1 MTTQQAVQED
11 TSMTDAGVVAVSGEW
26 VPRVGLIES
35 LPPDRAGL
43 IRGLFE
49 LAAWVADNPEAP
61 VPSVT
66 ASVYT
71 GRDGWE
77 SRCRVVDQV
86 AAALGLMAGPRPGRA
101 GTRYEV
107 ETTFG
112 PIRLYSTAIT
122 DDEFAAYN
130 AADSYLG
137 AVSPA
142 ATLPTAAS
150 GGGGR

>member
-1 MTTQQAVQED
+1 
-11 TSMTDAGVVAVSGEW
+11 MTDAGVVAVSGEW
-26 VPRVGLIES
+26 VPRVGLIEG

-49 LAAWVADNPEAP
+49 LAAWVADHLE
-61 VPSVT
+61 VPLPNVT
-66 ASVYT
+66 ASVYA

-77 SRCRVVDQV
+77 SQCRVVDQV
-86 AAALGLMAGPRPGRA
+86 ATALGLMAGPRPGRA

-107 ETTFG
+107 ETRFG
-112 PIRLYSTAIT
+112 PIRVYATAIT
-122 DDEFAAYN
+122 DDEFAAYA

-137 AVSPA
+137 AVSPGSA
-142 ATLPTAAS
+142 A